1 MNQTFQVIQNL
12 LQPKYLITFI
22 KLSLKSEMV
31 SLHILPKL
39 VLNPKNKKELH
50 YLDSVFNYIED
61 LIYVYNE

>member
-12 LQPKYLITFI
+12 LQPK
-22 KLSLKSEMV
+22 SLKSEMV